1 MSKTCV
7 SPVYFIRLWYRS
19 YFICGIFRA
28 GTVSKNLLIYS
39 SFRHAS
45 EGSKRF
51 VIPGWL
57 RATYVSRERERER
70 EREKARE
77 IESGERKKA

>member
-1 MSKTCV
+1 M
-7 SPVYFIRLWYRS
+7 
-19 YFICGIFRA
+19 A
-28 GTVSKNLLIYS
+28 GTVSKNVLIYN

-57 RATYVSRERERER
+57 RVTYVSRERERER
-70 EREKARE
+70 ERERSEKTSI
-77 IESGERKKA
+77 IEM